1 MKLNHARVLF
11 KGSIILVI
19 TFGIFN
25 VLNYFYHFSMIRKL
39 SLADYGLLAT
49 LFAIIYIVS
58 IFAESIQTILAKYA
72 ASENDGGKLKNLFRR
87 SIKKATSF
95 ALLLFVAYVTGI
107 FILKYGS
114 IFLASKFLS
123 LPHGA
128 ALILEKLGN
137 LPLGLVIFNG
147 IIILGIFLSSVGRGI
162 MQGKKMFGR
171 LGISMIIE
179 GVIKLVLGVFFVY
192 LGWRVYGAL
201 LGPIIGAFVA
211 FAYTLIAIAPI
222 RKMQEK
228 RISTPEIYK
237 YSWPVFITTLTVL
250 IFYNLDI
257 IIANIVFDRDTVG
270 LYAITALIAKTI
282 FFVTQPINRAMFP
295 LAAEQK
301 LKSAKK
307 ESYNVL
313 MWASISIFICVVAIL
328 AVIHLFPEFI
338 ILIAT
343 GKSLPSIESLL
354 FYAAIGTSL
363 LSFANTWILYQLS
376 QGKVRHAALFPIF
389 LVVEAILLYTF
400 SANLLEFVLAF
411 MASSAIFLWGSIVLL
426 KE

>member
-1 MKLNHARVLF
+1 MKLNRALLN
-11 KGSIILVI
+11 GSIILII

-25 VLNYFYHFSMIRKL
+25 VLNYFYHFSMIRSL

-58 IFAESIQTILAKYA
+58 IFAESIQTILAKYS
-72 ASENDGGKLKNLFRR
+72 ASENNGGKLKNLFNR

-95 ALLLFVAYVTGI
+95 AVLLFVVYIAGI
-107 FILKYGS
+107 VILKYGS
-114 IFLASKFLS
+114 IFLASKFLG
-123 LPHGA
+123 LPHVA

-147 IIILGIFLSSVGRGI
+147 IIILGVFLSSVGRGI
-162 MQGKKMFGR
+162 MQGRKMFGR
-171 LGISMIIE
+171 LGVSMIIE
-179 GVIKLVLGVFFVY
+179 GIIKLVLGVFFVY

-201 LGPIIGAFVA
+201 LGPIIGAFLS
-211 FAYTLIAIAPI
+211 FIYTFIGIKQI

-301 LKSAKK
+301 VKK
-307 ESYNVL
+307 EKTDSYNVL
-313 MWASISIFICVVAIL
+313 TWAFISIFVCIIVIL
-328 AVIHLFPEFI
+328 AVIYLFPKFI

-354 FYAAIGTSL
+354 FYSAIGTSL

-389 LVVEAILLYTF
+389 LVVESVLLYTF

-426 KE
+426 KD

>member
-179 GVIKLVLGVFFVY
+179 GVIKLVLGVLFVY

>member
-1 MKLNHARVLF
+1 MKLNRALLN
-11 KGSIILVI
+11 GSIVLVI

-25 VLNYFYHFSMIRKL
+25 ILNYFYHFSMIRSL

-95 ALLLFVAYVTGI
+95 AILLFIAYILGI
-107 FILKYGS
+107 VLLKYGS
-114 IFLASKFLS
+114 IFIVAKLIG
-123 LPHGA
+123 LPHGTR
-128 ALILEKLGN
+128 ILFEKLGN

-171 LGISMIIE
+171 LGVSMIIE
-179 GVIKLVLGVFFVY
+179 GIIKLVLGVFFVY

-211 FAYTLIAIAPI
+211 FIYTFIALAPI

-270 LYAITALIAKTI
+270 LYAITSLIAKTI

-301 LKSAKK
+301 IKSAKK
-307 ESYNVL
+307 DNYNVL
-313 MWASISIFICVVAIL
+313 TWACISILLCVIIGLIAL
-328 AVIHLFPEFI
+328 HLFPEFI

-389 LVVEAILLYTF
+389 LVVEAVLLYTF

>member
-95 ALLLFVAYVTGI
+95 ALLLFVAYVTSI

-179 GVIKLVLGVFFVY
+179 GVIKLVLGVLFVY

>member
-1 MKLNHARVLF
+1 MKLNRALLNGGIV
-11 KGSIILVI
+11 LVI

-179 GVIKLVLGVFFVY
+179 GVIKLVLGVLFVY

-426 KE
+426 QE